1 MNKEN
6 DPYWFEHDP
15 FIDDLGGQPP
25 DWYWDYPN
33 IERLKDEIPRG
44 DTPPPHQLYPEDNG
58 GSTGLEVSPEQP
70 LE

>member
-15 FIDDLGGQPP
+15 IIDGLEGQPP

-44 DTPPPHQLYPEDNG
+44 DQTPPHTIHPENDG
-58 GSTGLEVSPEQP
+58 ISTGSEVSTQQS